1 MRVLGVDFGLRAI
14 GLALSDPGEVLATPL
29 YSIRIGSVREA
40 PARIAEAARDA
51 GAGAIVVG
59 APLGLEGE
67 EDRPEI
73 RRVKRLATAL
83 RRETG
88 LPVHLADESLSTRE
102 ADARV
107 SVMKRRMG
115 EARHDVAA
123 AVILQRWLD
132 RPRRHG
138 VEPASED
145 RT

>member
-29 YSIRIGSVREA
+29 RSIRIGSVREA
-40 PARIAEAARDA
+40 PARIAEAARESE
-51 GAGAIVVG
+51 AGAIVVG
-59 APLGLEGE
+59 APIGLEGE
-67 EDRPEI
+67 EERPEV

-88 LPVHLADESLSTRE
+88 LPVHLVDESLSTRE
-102 ADARV
+102 AEVRV
-107 SVMKRRMG
+107 SVTKRRSG

-138 VEPASED
+138 LDPVPEERP
-145 RT
+145 